1 MWLGIS
7 TAIEAFFKSLS
18 SGFDYA
24 STSKEHQSETQI
36 IKDKKRLKKATDIA
50 EDAFKLMFKNFEKL
64 SEFDQK
70 RLNNLYDKFQEYKR
84 SGFSFKYTLE

>member
-50 EDAFKLMFKNFEKL
+50 EKIISLVYKYLDCFDEKDRKKFIKLHDDFK
-64 SEFDQK
+64 D
-70 RLNNLYDKFQEYKR
+70 NN
-84 SGFSFKYTLE
+84 

>member
-1 MWLGIS
+1 MFDVPKAVEAVSNAIKGI
-7 TAIEAFFKSLS
+7 
-18 SGFDYA
+18 FDYA

-70 RLNNLYDKFQEYKR
+70 RLNNLYDKFQEYN
-84 SGFSFKYTLE
+84 